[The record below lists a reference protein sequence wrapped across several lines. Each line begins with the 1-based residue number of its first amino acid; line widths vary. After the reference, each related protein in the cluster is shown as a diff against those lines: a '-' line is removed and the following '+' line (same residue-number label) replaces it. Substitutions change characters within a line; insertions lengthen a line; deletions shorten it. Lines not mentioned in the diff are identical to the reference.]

1 MLCMAPTRE
10 FGIRVAWDGRRNDE
24 DPDGPPVGV
33 ELGGDVVEGLGD
45 EHVELAVPVQRWV
58 QG

>member
-1 MLCMAPTRE
+1 MVPTRE
-10 FGIRVAWDGRRNDE
+10 FGIRVAWNGWRNDE

-33 ELGGDVVEGLGD
+33 KLGGDVVEGLGD